1 MTAVCGRLLW
11 CTPPSA
17 SGSRLRSIQQSR
29 DKHTKARNSNERK
42 HNKIIISAIAAGLS
56 AYFRVMAIPIVILVL
71 VMIIDYITGM
81 WKAWNRG
88 ELSSRVG
95 LKGLFKKVGYIF
107 VVAVSGVLDWLFIS
121 GLSQIGIEVNVSFY
135 FGLIVTIWFIIN
147 ECISI
152 LENLA
157 VIGIPLPSFLVK
169 IVHKLKITVENK
181 VDTNEDTNESEE

>member
-1 MTAVCGRLLW
+1 M
-11 CTPPSA
+11 
-17 SGSRLRSIQQSR
+17 
-29 DKHTKARNSNERK
+29 KARNSNERK

-81 WKAWNRG
+81 WKAWSRG

-121 GLSQIGIEVNVSFY
+121 GLF
-135 FGLIVTIWFIIN
+135 TDR
-147 ECISI
+147 
-152 LENLA
+152 
-157 VIGIPLPSFLVK
+157 
-169 IVHKLKITVENK
+169 H
-181 VDTNEDTNESEE
+181 

>member
-1 MTAVCGRLLW
+1 MKENTA
-11 CTPPSA
+11 
-17 SGSRLRSIQQSR
+17 
-29 DKHTKARNSNERK
+29 
-42 HNKIIISAIAAGLS
+42 KIIISAIVAGLS

-121 GLSQIGIEVNVSFY
+121 GLSQIGIEVNVSF
-135 FGLIVTIWFIIN
+135 T
-147 ECISI
+147 
-152 LENLA
+152 LA
-157 VIGIPLPSFLVK
+157 LS
-169 IVHKLKITVENK
+169 
-181 VDTNEDTNESEE
+181 

>member
-1 MTAVCGRLLW
+1 MKENT
-11 CTPPSA
+11 T
-17 SGSRLRSIQQSR
+17 
-29 DKHTKARNSNERK
+29 
-42 HNKIIISAIAAGLS
+42 KIIISAIAAGLS

-121 GLSQIGIEVNVSFY
+121 GLSQIGIEVNVQLLLRSYRNDMVYHQRVYFY
-135 FGLIVTIWFIIN
+135 LGKSCGNRYTI
-147 ECISI
+147 
-152 LENLA
+152 A
-157 VIGIPLPSFLVK
+157 VILG
-169 IVHKLKITVENK
+169 ENR
-181 VDTNEDTNESEE
+181 TQTENHS

>member
-1 MTAVCGRLLW
+1 MKENTA
-11 CTPPSA
+11 
-17 SGSRLRSIQQSR
+17 
-29 DKHTKARNSNERK
+29 
-42 HNKIIISAIAAGLS
+42 KIIISAIAAGLS

-152 LENLA
+152 LEILR
-157 VIGIPLPSFLVK
+157 
-169 IVHKLKITVENK
+169 
-181 VDTNEDTNESEE
+181 

>member
-1 MTAVCGRLLW
+1 MKENTA
-11 CTPPSA
+11 
-17 SGSRLRSIQQSR
+17 
-29 DKHTKARNSNERK
+29 
-42 HNKIIISAIAAGLS
+42 KIIISAIAAGLS

-81 WKAWNRG
+81 WKAWSRG

-121 GLSQIGIEVNVSFY
+121 GLSQIGIEVSVSFY

-147 ECISI
+147 ECIS
-152 LENLA
+152 
-157 VIGIPLPSFLVK
+157 
-169 IVHKLKITVENK
+169 
-181 VDTNEDTNESEE
+181 

>member
-1 MTAVCGRLLW
+1 
-11 CTPPSA
+11 
-17 SGSRLRSIQQSR
+17 
-29 DKHTKARNSNERK
+29 
-42 HNKIIISAIAAGLS
+42 
-56 AYFRVMAIPIVILVL
+56 
-71 VMIIDYITGM
+71 M

-88 ELSSRVG
+88 ELSSCVG

>member
-1 MTAVCGRLLW
+1 MKENT
-11 CTPPSA
+11 T
-17 SGSRLRSIQQSR
+17 
-29 DKHTKARNSNERK
+29 
-42 HNKIIISAIAAGLS
+42 KIIISAIAAGLS

-152 LENLA
+152 LEILR
-157 VIGIPLPSFLVK
+157 
-169 IVHKLKITVENK
+169 
-181 VDTNEDTNESEE
+181 

>member
-1 MTAVCGRLLW
+1 MLFPNQVSTIINGVYNNHGTNIRKRGTVMKENTA
-11 CTPPSA
+11 
-17 SGSRLRSIQQSR
+17 
-29 DKHTKARNSNERK
+29 
-42 HNKIIISAIAAGLS
+42 KIIISAIAAGLS

-169 IVHKLKITVENK
+169 IVHKLKITVESK
-181 VDTNEDTNESEE
+181 VDTNESEE

>member
-1 MTAVCGRLLW
+1 MKENTA
-11 CTPPSA
+11 
-17 SGSRLRSIQQSR
+17 
-29 DKHTKARNSNERK
+29 
-42 HNKIIISAIAAGLS
+42 KIIISAIAAGLS

-71 VMIIDYITGM
+71 VVIIDYITGM

>member
-1 MTAVCGRLLW
+1 MKENTA
-11 CTPPSA
+11 
-17 SGSRLRSIQQSR
+17 
-29 DKHTKARNSNERK
+29 
-42 HNKIIISAIAAGLS
+42 KIIISAIAAGLS

-81 WKAWNRG
+81 WKG

>member
-1 MTAVCGRLLW
+1 MKENA
-11 CTPPSA
+11 A
-17 SGSRLRSIQQSR
+17 
-29 DKHTKARNSNERK
+29 
-42 HNKIIISAIAAGLS
+42 KIIISAIAAGLS

-121 GLSQIGIEVNVSFY
+121 GLSQIGIEVNVRFY

-169 IVHKLKITVENK
+169 IVHKLKITVESK
-181 VDTNEDTNESEE
+181 VDTNEIEE